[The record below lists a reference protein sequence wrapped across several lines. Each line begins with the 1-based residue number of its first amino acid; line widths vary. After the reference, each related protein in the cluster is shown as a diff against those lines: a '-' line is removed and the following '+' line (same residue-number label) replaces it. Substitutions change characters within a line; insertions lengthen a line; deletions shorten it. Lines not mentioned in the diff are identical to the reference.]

1 MALNL
6 NIDQQQLIDDYLNPD
21 SEYYKSL
28 NLPGPQVDPML
39 TAAQS
44 ILSSDPL
51 QLEAPVT
58 YESGKPIKNLVN
70 NLFLGTKQAL
80 GMAPTY
86 RGNDDLRKM
95 DVYRRGVAEDYVDR
109 SRADNLRED
118 LMKQFPNQRL
128 TIRNLSGEALEKL
141 VTEIQGPVQTD
152 NLGRQSQTNL
162 LTQAQTNLFEPD
174 SDRMQYQ
181 RYVNQ
186 YRLNANPGDRLLSQ
200 QEFEARGRGL
210 DKQAEGQATENVT
223 SDNYFKKLRRER
235 TGGFTTSIYNAGISA
250 SNALPNLYNL
260 QSLIKDDKTDQGYFA
275 PPRMMIREALS
286 DLGFAL
292 EGDQAEEAM
301 FKVLSNK
308 LAIAGRDTSEGAGMP
323 GSMSDS
329 DRSFLV
335 EMVPR
340 LGNSQQANALII
352 KMMVL
357 LEERKIEMRQE
368 QDRFYK
374 EKNTFDG
381 IEDHILNTFR
391 DRDMFTQIQR
401 EAEEMLRPKGTTANK
416 VTDDDGEG

>member
-28 NLPGPQVDPML
+28 NLPGPQADPML

-58 YESGKPIKNLVN
+58 YESGKPIKNLLN

-80 GMAPTY
+80 GRAPTY

-109 SRADNLRED
+109 SRADDLRED

-128 TIRNLSGEALEKL
+128 TIQNLSGEALEKL

-152 NLGRQSQTNL
+152 NLGIQSQTNI
-162 LTQAQTNLFEPD
+162 LTNAQTKLFEPD

-186 YRLNANPGDRLLSQ
+186 YRLNANPGDTLLTQ

-210 DKQAEGQATENVT
+210 DKQAEVQATENVT

-235 TGGFTTSIYNAGISA
+235 TGDFTTSIYNSGISA
-250 SNALPNLYNL
+250 ANALPNLYNL
-260 QSLIKDDKTDQGYFA
+260 ESIIASNQTDQGYFA
-275 PPRMMIREALS
+275 PPRMVVRDALT
-286 DLGFAL
+286 DLGFAF
-292 EGDQAEEAM
+292 EGDQANEAM

-308 LAIAGRDTSEGAGMP
+308 LAIAGRNTSDGGGMP

-340 LGNSQQANALII
+340 LGNSPQANALIVQS
-352 KMMVL
+352 MVL
-357 LEERKIEMRQE
+357 MEERKIAMRQE

-374 EKNTFDG
+374 RQNTFDG
-381 IEDHILNTFR
+381 IEDHLLETFR
-391 DRDMFTQIQR
+391 GSNMFDEMR
-401 EAEEMLRPKGTTANK
+401 KEAEKMLRPKGTTANQ
-416 VTDDDGEG
+416 VTDDDKS

>member
-6 NIDQQQLIDDYLNPD
+6 NIDQQQLFDEYLNPD
-21 SEYYKSL
+21 SEYYQSL
-28 NLPGPQVDPML
+28 TPPAPQGDPML

-44 ILSSDPL
+44 ILSADPL

-80 GMAPTY
+80 GLAPTY

-109 SRADNLRED
+109 SRADGLRQD
-118 LMKQFPNQRL
+118 LMRQFPKQSE
-128 TIRNLSGEALEKL
+128 TIKRLSGEALEKL

-152 NLGRQSQTNL
+152 QFGVKTQINPLTN
-162 LTQAQTNLFEPD
+162 AQTVISSP
-174 SDRMQYQ
+174 SADRDAYL
-181 RYVNQ
+181 RYKSIIK
-186 YRLNANPGDRLLSQ
+186 PGETLLSF
-200 QEFEARGRGL
+200 QEYMARGKGAAKKAE
-210 DKQAEGQATENVT
+210 DQAAVDVV
-223 SDNYFKKLRRER
+223 SSNYFENLRRER

-250 SNALPNLYNL
+250 ANALPNLYNL
-260 QSLIKDDKTDQGYFA
+260 ESIIASSKTDQGYFA
-275 PPRMMIREALS
+275 PPRMVVRDALT
-286 DLGFAL
+286 DLGFTF
-292 EGDQAEEAM
+292 EGDQANEAM

-308 LAIAGRDTSEGAGMP
+308 LAIAGRSTADGGGMP

-340 LGNSQQANALII
+340 LGNSPEANALIVQA
-352 KMMVL
+352 MVL
-357 LEERKIEMRQE
+357 MEERKIDMRQE

-374 EKNTFDG
+374 RQNTFDG
-381 IEDHILNTFR
+381 IEDHLLETFR
-391 DRDMFTQIQR
+391 GSNMFDQMIK
-401 EAEEMLRPKGTTANK
+401 EAEAMLRPKNTSANI
-416 VTDDDGEG
+416 VTDG

>member
-6 NIDQQQLIDDYLNPD
+6 NIDQQQLFDDYLNPD

-39 TAAQS
+39 TAAQR
-44 ILSSDPL
+44 ILSADPL

-109 SRADNLRED
+109 SRADGLRQD

-128 TIRNLSGEALEKL
+128 TIEKLSGEALEKL
-141 VTEIQGPVQTD
+141 VTEIKGPVQTD
-152 NLGRQSQTNL
+152 NLGRQYQVNP
-162 LTQAQTNLFEPD
+162 LTQVQTNLFEPD
-174 SDRMQYQ
+174 SDRRQYQ
-181 RYVNQ
+181 NYVNQ
-186 YRLNANPGDRLLSQ
+186 FGIRANPGDRLLTQ
-200 QEFEARGRGL
+200 QEFEAQGRGL
-210 DKQAEGQATENVT
+210 EEKAKGQAVEDVA
-223 SDNYFKKLRRER
+223 SGNYFKKLRRER
-235 TGGFTTSIYNAGISA
+235 TGGFTTSIYNSGISA

-275 PPRMMIREALS
+275 PPRMMIREALT

-308 LAIAGRDTSEGAGMP
+308 LAIAGRDTSDGAGMP

-391 DRDMFTQIQR
+391 NRDMFTRIQK
-401 EAEEMLRPKGTTANK
+401 EAEAMLRPKNTTANT
-416 VTDDDGEG
+416 VTDS